1 MALVCSV
8 FQHLVDY
15 LLKLLVFS
23 ILSEFYFQV
32 PDSAHME
39 LVQVCLHS
47 TAAET
52 FVSLTEPIWTNAT
65 NVFLL

>member
-1 MALVCSV
+1 M
-8 FQHLVDY
+8 DY

-52 FVSLTEPIWTNAT
+52 FVSLIEPIWTNAIMYPYYRI
-65 NVFLL
+65 VCLISDR